1 MPIHDSYQE
10 AFTRFTATLPVTERA
25 RRSAAFASFTR
36 DGFPNDDIERWH
48 YTDLQRFGA
57 QAVQLPAGAKA
68 IDVAPW
74 QLDGCTTQIWHNGQA
89 LDASPQ
95 NTAIDTAAYAA
106 HAGLAG
112 LHHAFAQPGLQLTLG
127 RGETLAQPL
136 HALTLSSAAANGEM
150 HHLAHTIKL
159 ARGAR
164 AIVMLEHVG
173 LAGAERFI
181 TQSLSADL
189 EDGAALTL
197 IRVQDEASSTTQWL
211 QTSINVGRDA
221 RLTIV
226 NVDLG
231 GGLIRNDW
239 NISLL
244 APGASADVYGL
255 FAADG
260 KTHLDNQYEIDHTA
274 PHGNSRETFRGLGFG
289 KSKAILNGRV
299 VVRPGAMKTDSEQRI
314 ASLMIDKGAEINAK
328 PELEIY
334 ADDVKCAH
342 GNSCGQLDEK
352 AVFYLRSRGVPEAMA
367 RALLTYS
374 FASEVLTRIPHPA
387 LRKRIA
393 QRIVTRLGA
402 ELDVDSLME
411 LTPS

>member
-1 MPIHDSYQE
+1 MSTHASYRE
-10 AFTRFTATLPVTERA
+10 AYARFAETLPPAERA
-25 RRSAAFASFTR
+25 QRDAAFEVFVR
-36 DGFPNDDIERWH
+36 DGFPDDGIERWH

-57 QAVQLPAGAKA
+57 QAVQLADAGST
-68 IDVAPW
+68 IDVTPW
-74 QLDGCTTQIWHNGQA
+74 QLDGCTMQTWHNGRALGALPDIQA
-89 LDASPQ
+89 DAKLY
-95 NTAIDTAAYAA
+95 TAHT
-106 HAGLAG
+106 GLAG
-112 LHHAFAQPGLQLTLG
+112 LHRAFAQPGLRLLLD
-127 RGETLAQPL
+127 RNETLAQPL
-136 HALTLSSAAANGEM
+136 HALTLSSAEANGEM
-150 HHLAHTIKL
+150 HHLAHTIRL
-159 ARGAR
+159 ARR
-164 AIVMLEHVG
+164 AHATVVLEHAG
-173 LAGAERFI
+173 IDGAERFI
-181 TQSLSADL
+181 TQSLGIELD
-189 EDGAALTL
+189 EGAALTL

-211 QTSINVGRDA
+211 QTSVNVGRDA
-221 RLTIV
+221 QLTIV

-239 NISLL
+239 NVSLL
-244 APGASADVYGL
+244 NAGAHASLYGL

-274 PHGNSRETFRGLGFG
+274 PHGSSRETFRGLGFG

-342 GNSCGQLDEK
+342 GNSCGQLDDK
-352 AVFYLRSRGVPEAMA
+352 AVFYLRSRGVPAATA

-374 FASEVLTRIPHPA
+374 FASEVLAQIPHPA
-387 LRKRIA
+387 LRRRIA

-402 ELDVDSLME
+402 ELDVDSLAE
-411 LTPS
+411 VTSA